1 MTDTSPAFPI
11 VDRPGTPD
19 FFADGALALYISE
32 GVMRVTFSRTEPD
45 HQGGYHTL
53 VTGRVAMPLEGA
65 RTLRDALTA
74 FLARQDEGA
83 SPPPPPPA
91 PIIPTDPAA
100 F

>member
-1 MTDTSPAFPI
+1 MTDTSRSFPI

-45 HQGGYHTL
+45 HQGGYHSL

-74 FLARQDEGA
+74 FLAQQDDA
-83 SPPPPPPA
+83 PRSAPPP